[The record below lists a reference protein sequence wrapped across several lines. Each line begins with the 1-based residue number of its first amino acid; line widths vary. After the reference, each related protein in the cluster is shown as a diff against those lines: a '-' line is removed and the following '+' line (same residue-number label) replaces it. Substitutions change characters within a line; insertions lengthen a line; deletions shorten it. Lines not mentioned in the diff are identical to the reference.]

1 MTNKKF
7 LPTFSILALIVWSS
21 AWWAYW
27 VFRLADFPHPYS
39 LRPILMLSGIALICL
54 LALAR
59 LIYKISAVKK
69 NNPRLVIRTMFYNII
84 GLSFVAFYA
93 LIVSII
99 QENTWGFIAN
109 NTYPLKDL
117 ITIVLAAPGYDIIF
131 LFFLALIS
139 GYALYSPSD
148 KFNKNEFLKLL
159 AMWFLIIF
167 INEMVFQRFVFTFR
181 TSSIFDLFNNML
193 GGVLPGLILSLKWFR
208 K

>member
-7 LPTFSILALIVWSS
+7 LPTFRILALIVWSS

-39 LRPILMLSGIALICL
+39 LRPILMLSSIALICL
-54 LALAR
+54 LALAHI
-59 LIYKISAVKK
+59 IYQIIAVKK
-69 NNPRLVIRTMFYNII
+69 NSPNPVIKVLFFNVI
-84 GLSFVAFYA
+84 GLCFVAFYA

-99 QENTWGFIAN
+99 QENTWDLIAN
-109 NTYPLKDL
+109 NAYPLKDL

-131 LFFLALIS
+131 IFFFALMS
-139 GYALYSPSD
+139 GYILYSPSD

-167 INEMVFQRFVFTFR
+167 INEMVFQRFIFTFR
-181 TSSIFDLFNNML
+181 TSSVFDLFNNML
-193 GGVLPGLILSLKWFR
+193 GGVLPGLILSLKGFR

>member
-7 LPTFSILALIVWSS
+7 LPTFRILALIVWSS

-27 VFRLADFPHPYS
+27 IFRWADFPKPYS
-39 LRPILMLSGIALICL
+39 LRPILMLSAMALICL
-54 LALAR
+54 LTLAH
-59 LIYKISAVKK
+59 IVYQIVAVKK
-69 NNPRLVIRTMFYNII
+69 NNPRLVMKAVFCNII
-84 GLSFVAFYA
+84 GLCFVAFYA

-99 QENTWGFIAN
+99 QENTWGLIAN
-109 NTYPLKDL
+109 NAYPLKDL
-117 ITIVLAAPGYDIIF
+117 ITIVLTAPGYDIIF
-131 LFFLALIS
+131 LFFFALLS
-139 GYALYSPSD
+139 GYILYSPSD

-167 INEMVFQRFVFTFR
+167 INEMVFQCFIFTFR
-181 TSSIFDLFNNML
+181 TSSVFDLFNNMF

>member
-7 LPTFSILALIVWSS
+7 LPTFCILALIVWSS
-21 AWWAYW
+21 SWWAYL

-54 LALAR
+54 LALTH
-59 LIYKISAVKK
+59 LIYQILAVKK
-69 NNPRLVIRTMFYNII
+69 NNPRLIMRVVFYNII
-84 GLSFVAFYA
+84 GLCLVAFYA

-99 QENTWGFIAN
+99 QENTWGLVVN
-109 NTYPLKDL
+109 NTYPIKDL
-117 ITIVLAAPGYDIIF
+117 ITIVLTASGYDIIF
-131 LFFLALIS
+131 LFFFALIS
-139 GYALYSPSD
+139 GYLLYSPSD

-167 INEMVFQRFVFTFR
+167 INEMVFQRFIFTFR
-181 TSSIFDLFNNML
+181 TSSISDVFNNML